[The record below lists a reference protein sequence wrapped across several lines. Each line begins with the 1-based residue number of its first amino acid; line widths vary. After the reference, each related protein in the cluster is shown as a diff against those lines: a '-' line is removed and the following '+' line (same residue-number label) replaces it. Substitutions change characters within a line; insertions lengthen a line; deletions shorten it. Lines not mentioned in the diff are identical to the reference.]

1 MNKLDI
7 ILTFF
12 FIFSLL
18 LSYLSFTSK
27 KTALQLVND
36 MGIGYNLGNTFNC
49 CNIIEEQNSKN
60 EKIELLGAAF
70 PTKNMINNIRK
81 NGFKTILFQILYN
94 NNYILNNGTI
104 NSDLINKIK
113 ELVNL
118 IAKLDIYL
126 IFSIKHTN
134 QFWESE
140 GNNAKCIYINFWKQI
155 ANELRNYDKH
165 LIFESIYEMGY
176 LAYLDKTYNYYED
189 KEYYLSQDFIYAIRD
204 SGGFN
209 FGRLL
214 IIPMLTTDF
223 ELNYFTFDYFE
234 YKIPKDPHNKLAI
247 SIYYYFPCQ
256 DNNPM
261 DIFDPIN
268 LYDNFGNSEKFFPV
282 MEWGSSMNFG
292 NIISN
297 FNYMKQNFT
306 DKGFPIIIGEA
317 GILNDYI
324 KNNNSIEI
332 FLYTLFSMSKE
343 FGGILPCLW
352 DIPMVSSIYK
362 NFFFD
367 KESNKWSNNNYQKL
381 FNKISKGKSIKS
393 SDYYFQTNLQTE
405 DTQIFGSYT
414 IYASKKRIM
423 KILVNVKFKIHINN
437 YIVMTVYS
445 SDKSSSDLEFNF
457 KEKDGKKQYDG
468 TSIFTVDGSK
478 IELYFYAQAKAWL
491 GEEHMIINNI
501 TVQYD
506 EEYLYFDYISYKS
519 DILKEINS

>member
-1 MNKLDI
+1 
-7 ILTFF
+7 
-12 FIFSLL
+12 
-18 LSYLSFTSK
+18 
-27 KTALQLVND
+27 
-36 MGIGYNLGNTFNC
+36 
-49 CNIIEEQNSKN
+49 
-60 EKIELLGAAF
+60 
-70 PTKNMINNIRK
+70 
-81 NGFKTILFQILYN
+81 
-94 NNYILNNGTI
+94 
-104 NSDLINKIK
+104 
-113 ELVNL
+113 
-118 IAKLDIYL
+118 
-126 IFSIKHTN
+126 
-134 QFWESE
+134 
-140 GNNAKCIYINFWKQI
+140 
-155 ANELRNYDKH
+155 
-165 LIFESIYEMGY
+165 
-176 LAYLDKTYNYYED
+176 
-189 KEYYLSQDFIYAIRD
+189 
-204 SGGFN
+204 
-209 FGRLL
+209 
-214 IIPMLTTDF
+214 
-223 ELNYFTFDYFE
+223 
-234 YKIPKDPHNKLAI
+234 
-247 SIYYYFPCQ
+247 
-256 DNNPM
+256 
-261 DIFDPIN
+261 
-268 LYDNFGNSEKFFPV
+268 
-282 MEWGSSMNFG
+282 
-292 NIISN
+292 
-297 FNYMKQNFT
+297 
-306 DKGFPIIIGEA
+306 
-317 GILNDYI
+317 
-324 KNNNSIEI
+324 
-332 FLYTLFSMSKE
+332 MSKE